1 MRAGPGINRGRRSAK
16 DGTLLKE
23 EKMNTTGQNMS
34 EKEKNRQIRKEAIV
48 SVILYAAFF
57 IWWYFTG
64 YGIAEK
70 GTTETYTYVFG
81 LPMWFFLSCVV
92 GYALFVAATIIVVKC
107 FFKNFELGP
116 ERGEEPDA
124 TDAAQAAEI
133 APETATK
140 QAAELKQA
148 ATTAAELK
156 QAAGTAQAAA
166 ATDDAKPFVK
176 GGEQND

>member
-1 MRAGPGINRGRRSAK
+1 
-16 DGTLLKE
+16 
-23 EKMNTTGQNMS
+23 MS

-81 LPMWFFLSCVV
+81 LPMWFFLSCIV
-92 GYALFVAATIIVVKC
+92 GYVLFVAATIIVVKC

-116 ERGEEPDA
+116 EKGEEPDDGLSEKKGA
-124 TDAAQAAEI
+124 PADFQVKAAE
-133 APETATK
+133 
-140 QAAELKQA
+140 AE
-148 ATTAAELK
+148 
-156 QAAGTAQAAA
+156 
-166 ATDDAKPFVK
+166 K
-176 GGEQND
+176 GGDLDE

>member
-1 MRAGPGINRGRRSAK
+1 MRAGPGI
-16 DGTLLKE
+16 
-23 EKMNTTGQNMS
+23 
-34 EKEKNRQIRKEAIV
+34 KEAIV

-124 TDAAQAAEI
+124 AESAPAA
-133 APETATK
+133 T
-140 QAAELKQA
+140 ELKQA
-148 ATTAAELK
+148 AE
-156 QAAGTAQAAA
+156 TAQTAGA
-166 ATDDAKPFVK
+166 ATATESAQPFEK

>member
-1 MRAGPGINRGRRSAK
+1 
-16 DGTLLKE
+16 
-23 EKMNTTGQNMS
+23 MS

-107 FFKNFELGP
+107 FFKNFELGL
-116 ERGEEPDA
+116 ERGEEPAA
-124 TDAAQAAEI
+124 TES
-133 APETATK
+133 APA
-140 QAAELKQA
+140 AAELKQA
-148 ATTAAELK
+148 VE
-156 QAAGTAQAAA
+156 TAQAVTDAA
-166 ATDDAKPFVK
+166 QPFVK

>member
-1 MRAGPGINRGRRSAK
+1 
-16 DGTLLKE
+16 
-23 EKMNTTGQNMS
+23 MS

-92 GYALFVAATIIVVKC
+92 GYALFVAATIIVV
-107 FFKNFELGP
+107 
-116 ERGEEPDA
+116 PDA
-124 TDAAQAAEI
+124 AES
-133 APETATK
+133 APA
-140 QAAELKQA
+140 AAELKQA
-148 ATTAAELK
+148 VE
-156 QAAGTAQAAA
+156 TAQAVTDAA
-166 ATDDAKPFVK
+166 QPFVK

>member
-1 MRAGPGINRGRRSAK
+1 
-16 DGTLLKE
+16 
-23 EKMNTTGQNMS
+23 MS

-124 TDAAQAAEI
+124 TESAQAAGTATTETKP
-133 APETATK
+133 AVSETAT
-140 QAAELKQA
+140 AE
-148 ATTAAELK
+148 
-156 QAAGTAQAAA
+156 TAQAAA
-166 ATDDAKPFVK
+166 AIDAAQSFVK

>member
-1 MRAGPGINRGRRSAK
+1 
-16 DGTLLKE
+16 
-23 EKMNTTGQNMS
+23 MS

-124 TDAAQAAEI
+124 AESAQAAETKPA
-133 APETATK
+133 APETAT
-140 QAAELKQA
+140 AE
-148 ATTAAELK
+148 TK
-156 QAAGTAQAAA
+156 QAAGTKQAAETAA
-166 ATDDAKPFVK
+166 ATDAAQPFVK

>member
-1 MRAGPGINRGRRSAK
+1 
-16 DGTLLKE
+16 
-23 EKMNTTGQNMS
+23 MS

-124 TDAAQAAEI
+124 TDAAQAA
-133 APETATK
+133 
-140 QAAELKQA
+140 
-148 ATTAAELK
+148 TTAAELK

>member
-1 MRAGPGINRGRRSAK
+1 
-16 DGTLLKE
+16 
-23 EKMNTTGQNMS
+23 MS
-34 EKEKNRQIRKEAIV
+34 EKEKNRQIQKEAIV

-124 TDAAQAAEI
+124 AESAQ
-133 APETATK
+133 
-140 QAAELKQA
+140 
-148 ATTAAELK
+148 TAAELK
-156 QAAGTAQAAA
+156 QAANTAPAAAELKQAAETAQTAGAAA
-166 ATDDAKPFVK
+166 ATESAQPFEK

>member
-1 MRAGPGINRGRRSAK
+1 
-16 DGTLLKE
+16 
-23 EKMNTTGQNMS
+23 MNTTGQNMS

-116 ERGEEPDA
+116 ERGEEPAA
-124 TDAAQAAEI
+124 TESAQPAT
-133 APETATK
+133 ETAPA
-140 QAAELKQA
+140 AAELKQA
-148 ATTAAELK
+148 VE
-156 QAAGTAQAAA
+156 TAQAVTDAA
-166 ATDDAKPFVK
+166 QPFVK

>member
-1 MRAGPGINRGRRSAK
+1 M
-16 DGTLLKE
+16 
-23 EKMNTTGQNMS
+23 TGQKMS

-81 LPMWFFLSCVV
+81 LPMWFFLSCIV
-92 GYALFVAATIIVVKC
+92 GYVLFVAATIIVVKC

-116 ERGEEPDA
+116 ERGEEPDGA
-124 TDAAQAAEI
+124 EAA
-133 APETATK
+133 PKTAT
-140 QAAELKQA
+140 
-148 ATTAAELK
+148 
-156 QAAGTAQAAA
+156 AAA
-166 ATDDAKPFVK
+166 AETAEPFTK
-176 GGEQND
+176 GGEMND

>member
-1 MRAGPGINRGRRSAK
+1 
-16 DGTLLKE
+16 
-23 EKMNTTGQNMS
+23 MS
-34 EKEKNRQIRKEAIV
+34 EKEKNRQVRKEAIV

-124 TDAAQAAEI
+124 ADAAQTAGAA
-133 APETATK
+133 TATD
-140 QAAELKQA
+140 A
-148 ATTAAELK
+148 
-156 QAAGTAQAAA
+156 
-166 ATDDAKPFVK
+166 AKPFVK

>member
-1 MRAGPGINRGRRSAK
+1 
-16 DGTLLKE
+16 
-23 EKMNTTGQNMS
+23 MS

-124 TDAAQAAEI
+124 AESAPAAVTKPSVSETATAETKPA
-133 APETATK
+133 APETATAETK
-140 QAAELKQA
+140 QAVE
-148 ATTAAELK
+148 
-156 QAAGTAQAAA
+156 TAQAATDA
-166 ATDDAKPFVK
+166 AQPFEK

>member
-1 MRAGPGINRGRRSAK
+1 
-16 DGTLLKE
+16 
-23 EKMNTTGQNMS
+23 MS

-92 GYALFVAATIIVVKC
+92 GYALFVVATIIVVKC
-107 FFKNFELGP
+107 FFKDFELGP

-124 TDAAQAAEI
+124 AESAQPAV
-133 APETATK
+133 TK
-140 QAAELKQA
+140 RAAAELKQA
-148 ATTAAELK
+148 AET
-156 QAAGTAQAAA
+156 AA
-166 ATDDAKPFVK
+166 ATDAAQPFVK

>member
-1 MRAGPGINRGRRSAK
+1 
-16 DGTLLKE
+16 
-23 EKMNTTGQNMS
+23 MS

-48 SVILYAAFF
+48 SVILYVAFF

-124 TDAAQAAEI
+124 AESAQAAVTKPSVSETATAETKPA
-133 APETATK
+133 APETAT
-140 QAAELKQA
+140 AE
-148 ATTAAELK
+148 TK
-156 QAAGTAQAAA
+156 QAAGTDAVTDAAQ
-166 ATDDAKPFVK
+166 PFEK